1 MEDQIIQLAVMAV
14 PKMIILA
21 IKKQIMITKM
31 TKSSKHHRNQ
41 IVVAEKTEILIEVI
55 ILMVNKCDAVVI
67 VKTVDPE
74 KIMILEVS
82 IFDF

>member
-1 MEDQIIQLAVMAV
+1 MQLAVMSV
-14 PKMIILA
+14 PKMIILLA
-21 IKKQIMITKM
+21 IKNQIMKIKVIKTSKYH
-31 TKSSKHHRNQ
+31 KSLI
-41 IVVAEKTEILIEVI
+41 IVVVEKTEPEILTEVI